1 MELKKRVT
9 QAGVVGSTLVAS
21 SAALANAEITTA
33 ITDAVTAGQSNY
45 TLVVVGVIALAAIGF
60 GLSAIVGA
68 MRR

>member
-21 SAALANAEITTA
+21 SAAFANAEITTA